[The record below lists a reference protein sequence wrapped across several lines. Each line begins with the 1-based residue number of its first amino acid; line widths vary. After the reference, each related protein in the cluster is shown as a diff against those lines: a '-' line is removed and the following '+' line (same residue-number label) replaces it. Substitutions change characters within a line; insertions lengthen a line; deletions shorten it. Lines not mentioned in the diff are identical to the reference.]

1 MSAYNKLNNPTFIY
15 GTAWKEGATADLV
28 QTAFKAGFKAIDT
41 ANQPKHYNEPFVG
54 EALSNLINQGTA
66 RNQIF
71 LQTKFTL
78 PGGQDHRIPYDINA
92 DLRVQTHQSFE
103 SSLKNLRSDYL
114 DSYLLHGPHTY
125 GSLIEEDWEI
135 WRSLEEIYRSGKIKM
150 IGVSNVNEEQ
160 LKLLVE
166 KAKIKPMI
174 VQNRCFANQ
183 GWDRNIRKICRAN
196 KIIYQGFSLL
206 TANPFVLQNQKL
218 VEIAKS
224 LQRTPIQV
232 IFRFSTQIGILP
244 LTGMTQIKHMKEDL
258 QIFNFE
264 ISQDDLETIE
274 TLYAH
279 HA

>member
-41 ANQPKHYNEPFVG
+41 ANQPKHYNEPLVG

-92 DLRVQTHQSFE
+92 DLRTQIHQSFE

-114 DSYLLHGPHTY
+114 DSYLFHGPHTG
-125 GSLIEEDWEI
+125 GSLIVEDWEV
-135 WRSLEEIYRSGKIKM
+135 WRSLEEIYRSGKTKM

-166 KAKIKPMI
+166 KAKIKPMV

-183 GWDRNIRKICRAN
+183 DWDRNIREICRAH
-196 KIIYQGFSLL
+196 KIMYQGFSLL

-218 VEIAKS
+218 VEIAKG

-232 IFRFSTQIGILP
+232 IFRFSTRIGILP
-244 LTGMTQIKHMKEDL
+244 LTGTTQIKHMKEDL
-258 QIFNFE
+258 QIFDFE
-264 ISQDDLETIE
+264 INQDELETIE

>member
-1 MSAYNKLNNPTFIY
+1 MSADNPINIPTFIY

-28 QTAFKAGFKAIDT
+28 QTAIKSGFKAIDT
-41 ANQPKHYNEPFVG
+41 ANQPKHYNEPLVG
-54 EALSNLINQGTA
+54 EALSNLANQGIT
-66 RNQIF
+66 RNQLF

-92 DLRVQTHQSFE
+92 DLRTQIHQSFE

-114 DSYLLHGPHTY
+114 DSYLLHGPHTG
-125 GSLIEEDWEI
+125 GSLIDADWEI
-135 WRSLEEIYRSGKIKM
+135 WRSLEEIYRSGKTKM

-166 KAKIKPMI
+166 KAKTKPMI
-174 VQNRCFANQ
+174 VQNRCFADQ
-183 GWDRNIRKICRAN
+183 GWDWNIRKICRAH

-218 VEIAKS
+218 VEIAKG

-232 IFRFSTQIGILP
+232 IFRFST
-244 LTGMTQIKHMKEDL
+244 K
-258 QIFNFE
+258 
-264 ISQDDLETIE
+264 
-274 TLYAH
+274 
-279 HA
+279 

>member
-1 MSAYNKLNNPTFIY
+1 MSEDSQLNIPTFIY

-28 QTAFKAGFKAIDT
+28 QTAFKMGFKAIDT
-41 ANQPKHYNEPFVG
+41 ANQPKHYNEPLVG
-54 EALSNLINQGTA
+54 EALSILINQGIA

-92 DLRVQTHQSFE
+92 DLRTQIHQSFE

-114 DSYLLHGPHTY
+114 DSYLLHGPHTG
-125 GSLIEEDWEI
+125 GSLIDEDWEI
-135 WRSLEEIYRSGKIKM
+135 WRSLEEIYRSGKTKM

-166 KAKIKPMI
+166 KAKTKPMI
-174 VQNRCFANQ
+174 VQNRCFADQ
-183 GWDRNIRKICRAN
+183 GWDWNIRKICRAH

-206 TANPFVLQNQKL
+206 TANPFVLQNQRL
-218 VEIAKS
+218 VEIAKG
-224 LQRTPIQV
+224 LQRTPVQM

-244 LTGMTQIKHMKEDL
+244 LTGTTQIKHMKEDL
-258 QIFNFE
+258 QIFDFE

-279 HA
+279 YA